1 MSDETHTPSSSQNE
15 LPRKPWVGLEL
26 TVEPTALSPQGL
38 GRAELELLVGPQRAP
53 RRYTI
58 DVRGALPGERARV
71 CVISVKRRQLMAR
84 LIELERGDARRR
96 PARCRHFGSVREPGR
111 GCGGCALQHLDHAAQ
126 LALKLEQ
133 LQRLF
138 AAQGLDGQLLRVPL
152 APPEPWYYRNKMEY
166 SFAVG
171 QGGELDLGLHP
182 PGYRHEVLSLDECHL
197 LSPLASALLPRLRAW
212 AREQGLRPL
221 EFPARRRR
229 DAPSSEPERPSVGW
243 LRTLTL
249 REGKRSGERMLE
261 LCTTD
266 DDEAMTARGP
276 RPADEVAQ
284 AFADTA
290 RAVSRELGGDLASIY
305 WTQQRTRRGEPTR
318 LIEHHLGGAPT
329 LTEELHLPAV
339 GPLAAR
345 QLRFEIHPRAFFQPN
360 TLQAEVLYTEV
371 LRAAFASAEGSRWRA
386 LDLYCGTGTIA
397 LCLAPACE
405 QVIGVELSAEAVENA
420 RRNALANAI
429 DNVVFHAGDA
439 GKLLERELAGERG
452 QVDLVVVDPPRSGLM
467 PAAMEHLG
475 RIGAPRLV
483 YVSCNPESLA
493 RDLLMLRRR
502 GLEARYVQP
511 VDMFPHTG
519 HIENVALL
527 ERQ

>member
-1 MSDETHTPSSSQNE
+1 MSELTRPLE

-26 TVEPTALSPQGL
+26 TVEPSSLSPQGL
-38 GRAELELLVGPQRAP
+38 GRAELEALVGPQRVS
-53 RRYTI
+53 RRYRV

-71 CVISVKRRQLMAR
+71 CVVGIKRRQLSAR
-84 LIELERGDARRR
+84 LLGLERVDPRRR
-96 PARCRHFGSVREPGR
+96 PARCRHFGSVDEPGR
-111 GCGGCALQHLDHAAQ
+111 GCGGCALQHLDHQAQ
-126 LALKLEQ
+126 LELKLEQ
-133 LQRLF
+133 LRRLF
-138 AAQGLDGQLLRVPL
+138 DAQGLDRSLLREPL
-152 APPEPWYYRNKMEY
+152 APREPWFYRNKMEF

-171 QGGELDLGLHP
+171 RQGELCLGLHP
-182 PGYRHEVLSLDECHL
+182 PGYRHEVLPLEECHL
-197 LSPLASALLPRLRAW
+197 LSALASALLPRLGAW
-212 AREQGLRPL
+212 CREQGLRPL
-221 EFPARRRR
+221 EHAAHR
-229 DAPSSEPERPSVGW
+229 GW

-266 DDEAMTARGP
+266 DAEAQTARGP
-276 RPADEVAQ
+276 RPAEELAR
-284 AFADTA
+284 AFAKA
-290 RAVSRELGGDLASIY
+290 ALEAARELGGELHSIY

-318 LIEHHLGGAPT
+318 LFEHQVEGAPT

-339 GPLAAR
+339 GALPAT

-360 TLQAEVLYTEV
+360 TLQAEVLYGEV
-371 LRAAFASAEGSRWRA
+371 LRAAFAETAGATVGGLRA

-397 LCLAPACE
+397 LCLAPGCE
-405 QVIGVELSAEAVENA
+405 QVIGVELSREAVDNA
-420 RRNALANAI
+420 RKNALHNAI

-439 GKLLERELAGERG
+439 GKLLDRELAAERG
-452 QVDLVVVDPPRSGLM
+452 RVDLAVVDPPRSGLA
-467 PAAMEHLG
+467 PAALAHLG
-475 RIGAPRLV
+475 AIGAPRLV

-527 ERQ
+527 DRG